1 MKLPRGLLHSLLAL
15 VGSGIGARPSWAAS
29 DSSPAGAENLLRAGR
44 FEEARQAFEG
54 RVVREPRDRVA
65 LVGLGFLALLRNDL
79 PEAERRLEAALQLK
93 RSDKQALALLAQV
106 YYRRDDFGRAAPLFR
121 KVGRK
126 ALAQKLES
134 FGQRVPYR
142 IEGHLPSV
150 QVPFL
155 RTDPLPI
162 VKLRI
167 NGTDEGRFL
176 IDTGGA
182 ELILDRGFARKVEA
196 VRFGSERGYF
206 GGGRRASL
214 DHGRIDA
221 VALGGFV
228 VRDVPVH
235 IMDLQEIGPA
245 VDEPRIDGILGT
257 VLLYHFRATIDYAAG
272 HLRLD
277 RRGEGQGRPEPAA
290 AADGGVAVPFWL
302 ADDHFIVAQG
312 RVNGA
317 ASMLFFVDTGLAGG
331 AFTCPKSTLA
341 VAAIE
346 VKGEALKG
354 IGAGGPV
361 AVVRFTIGEL
371 ALGSLVRK
379 DVGGF
384 TNAFPPQLEWDLG
397 FHLGGL
403 ISHQSFRPGSLTMDF
418 DAMRLVVR

>member
-15 VGSGIGARPSWAAS
+15 VGSGIGARPSWATS
-29 DSSPAGAENLLRAGR
+29 DSSPAGAESLLRAGR

-93 RSDKQALALLAQV
+93 RSDKKALALLAQA

-142 IEGHLPSV
+142 IEGDLPSA

-162 VKLRI
+162 VSLRI
-167 NGTDEGRFL
+167 NGTEGRFL

-182 ELILDRGFARKVEA
+182 ELILDREFARKVEA
-196 VRFGSERGYF
+196 LRFGSERDYF
-206 GGGRRASL
+206 GGGRRAGFE
-214 DHGRIDA
+214 HGRIDA
-221 VALGGFV
+221 VDLGGFA

-235 IMDLQEIGPA
+235 IMDLHGIGPA
-245 VDEPRIDGILGT
+245 LDEPRIDGILGT
-257 VLLYHFRATIDYAAG
+257 VLLYHFQATIDYAAG
-272 HLRLD
+272 YLRLD
-277 RRGEGQGRPEPAA
+277 RRAEGQGHPEPAA
-290 AADGGVAVPFWL
+290 QADGGVAVPFWL
-302 ADDHFIVAQG
+302 ADDHFMVTQG

-317 ASMLFFVDTGLAGG
+317 ASMLFLVDTGLGG
-331 AFTCPKSTLA
+331 VGFTCPKSTLA
-341 VAAIE
+341 AAAIE
-346 VKGEALKG
+346 VKGEAVRG
-354 IGAGGPV
+354 IGAGGRF
-361 AVVRFTIGEL
+361 AVVPFTIGEL
-371 ALGSLVRK
+371 ALGSLLRRDLDGV
-379 DVGGF
+379 

-397 FHLGGL
+397 FRLGGL
-403 ISHQSFRPGSLTMDF
+403 ISHQFFRPGSLTLDF
-418 DAMRLVVR
+418 EAMRLVIR